1 MVTGS
6 PVAISRPVYSI
17 GRIISTH
24 TSPASAPYQTFGRPF
39 SIRRMP
45 NAIETRG
52 LVKAFGETRALGGLD
67 LTVREGSVYG
77 LLGPNGAGKTTTI
90 RILATLL
97 APDEGSVT
105 VAGLDV
111 VRQPDAVR
119 RKVGLTGQY
128 ASVDEDLTGTENLI
142 LVGRLLGLSWGSARR
157 RAAELLDAFG
167 LSEAAGRQV
176 RTYSGGM
183 RRRIDIAASL
193 VTVPEILFLDEP
205 TTGLDPRGRNQ
216 VWDLVRRIAAEG
228 TTVLLTTQ
236 YLDEA
241 DRLAERLAVIDHGRV
256 IAEGTSRE
264 LKAMVGASA
273 LHLRLASA
281 DQQARAREL
290 VSRVLG
296 DGLLPVADPTAVA
309 ARLASPAQAA
319 EVLAELT
326 RDSVEVAEFSVGNP
340 SLDEVFLALTGRAAE
355 STEG

>member
-1 MVTGS
+1 MTT
-6 PVAISRPVYSI
+6 P
-17 GRIISTH
+17 STL
-24 TSPASAPYQTFGRPF
+24 
-39 SIRRMP
+39 
-45 NAIETRG
+45 AIEASG
-52 LVKAFGETRALGGLD
+52 LEKTFGETRALDGVDLD
-67 LTVREGSVYG
+67 VAEGSILA

-97 APDEGSVT
+97 KPDGGHAT

-111 VRQPDAVR
+111 VREPDAVR

-128 ASVDEDLTGTENLI
+128 ASVDEDLTGIENLI
-142 LVGRLLGLSWGSARR
+142 LVGRLLGLSWSAARR
-157 RAAELLDAFG
+157 RAGELLDAFG
-167 LSEAAGRQV
+167 LSDAAGRQV

-193 VTVPEILFLDEP
+193 VAVPEILFLDEP

-264 LKAMVGASA
+264 LKASVGASA
-273 LHLRLASA
+273 LHVRFGSA
-281 DQQARAREL
+281 DQCARAREL
-290 VSRVLG
+290 VTRVLG
-296 DGLLPVADPTAVA
+296 KEVLPVNDPTALT
-309 ARLASPAQAA
+309 AR
-319 EVLAELT
+319 
-326 RDSVEVAEFSVGNP
+326 
-340 SLDEVFLALTGRAAE
+340 
-355 STEG
+355 

>member
-1 MVTGS
+1 
-6 PVAISRPVYSI
+6 
-17 GRIISTH
+17 
-24 TSPASAPYQTFGRPF
+24 
-39 SIRRMP
+39 
-45 NAIETRG
+45 
-52 LVKAFGETRALGGLD
+52 
-67 LTVREGSVYG
+67 
-77 LLGPNGAGKTTTI
+77 
-90 RILATLL
+90 
-97 APDEGSVT
+97 
-105 VAGLDV
+105 
-111 VRQPDAVR
+111 
-119 RKVGLTGQY
+119 
-128 ASVDEDLTGTENLI
+128 
-142 LVGRLLGLSWGSARR
+142 
-157 RAAELLDAFG
+157 
-167 LSEAAGRQV
+167 
-176 RTYSGGM
+176 M

-193 VTVPEILFLDEP
+193 VAIPEVLFLDEP
-205 TTGLDPRGRNQ
+205 TTGLDPRSRNQ

-241 DRLAERLAVIDHGRV
+241 DRLAERMAVIDHGRV
-256 IAEGTSRE
+256 IAEGTSRD

-355 STEG
+355 STEGERSR